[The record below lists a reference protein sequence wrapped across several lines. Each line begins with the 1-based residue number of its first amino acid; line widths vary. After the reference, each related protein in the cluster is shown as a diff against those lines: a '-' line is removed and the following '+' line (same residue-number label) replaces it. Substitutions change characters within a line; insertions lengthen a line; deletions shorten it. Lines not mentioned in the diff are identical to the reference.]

1 MNDAVTRVLAHVRS
15 IRACTAACTAGLV
28 LGVVALSP
36 PTIAQTPAGATVGGA
51 TPELP
56 AEPLPEPIE
65 DAAFPIPPVPE
76 RPFGVEEGDRIF
88 VESFEIR
95 GANARPKHGVALEE
109 LRDLVEK
116 IRVEGQGLGEVGE
129 DGFTEDER
137 KEVLSFF
144 KRVVELREFDDYL
157 YDDYSDLV
165 TQLRE
170 ERLVRRAGLT
180 IGQLQEV
187 ADQDTKYYKDKGFVL
202 AQAFIPAQEVEDG
215 KVVIEVVEGRLGR
228 VIAQGNEGY
237 PSDLLAAPFEDLVDS
252 PVSNAAIE
260 SAILTLRDYPGLT
273 PTAVF
278 RPGARVG
285 TADLVL
291 SVQRE
296 KPYDV
301 SINIDNN
308 GSKFTGERRITVD
321 ARWNN
326 PTGAGDVL
334 AAQVLQAWKPKNSV
348 FYSVTYERPIWPG
361 AIAHGEVS
369 RQDFAIG
376 ADQAALNITGVL
388 TQLNIGLRQD
398 IFRSRLRNIRADLSL
413 KRTNSVLKFNKTVRN
428 KENLAF
434 LEGELSGDNIDVEHN
449 GIDVASVGFAYGLHA
464 HFGGDIDT
472 DVAGSPHPPPR
483 RGNAG
488 RFSNNNFMLVRGQYT
503 RLQNISPELDVLMRV
518 EGQWSN
524 SLLSS
529 QNQYK
534 LGGPNNVRAYPVS
547 EYLRDTA
554 AFASM
559 EWFWKAP
566 FFADAEA
573 FSNLKWGDVF
583 KVSFF
588 ADYAVGTVN
597 QPQAGDLQNVDIS
610 GYGAAAHFE
619 IPGELIARLQASHP
633 LSGLPPSNNRGTQW
647 WFDLNYRF

>member
-1 MNDAVTRVLAHVRS
+1 MHGTRTGRMRRSIGDCGTATAEPRVLAWDGDLDERRCYTRL
-15 IRACTAACTAGLV
+15 RARAQHSRLYRRLHSRPGAGRCC
-28 LGVVALSP
+28 VVAPNDSP
-36 PTIAQTPAGATVGGA
+36 DPRWCNRGRCY
-51 TPELP
+51 PELP
-56 AEPLPEPIE
+56 AEPLPEPVE

-95 GANARPKHGVALEE
+95 GANARPKHGIALEE
-109 LRDLVEK
+109 LSDLVEK
-116 IRVEGQGLGEVGE
+116 IRIEGQGLGEVGE

-187 ADQDTKYYKDKGFVL
+187 ADQVTKYYKDKGFVL

-369 RQDFAIG
+369 RQILCDRRRSGGTEYHGCADTAQHWFAPG
-376 ADQAALNITGVL
+376 YLPQPSAQ
-388 TQLNIGLRQD
+388 
-398 IFRSRLRNIRADLSL
+398 
-413 KRTNSVLKFNKTVRN
+413 
-428 KENLAF
+428 
-434 LEGELSGDNIDVEHN
+434 
-449 GIDVASVGFAYGLHA
+449 Y
-464 HFGGDIDT
+464 
-472 DVAGSPHPPPR
+472 PR
-483 RGNAG
+483 R
-488 RFSNNNFMLVRGQYT
+488 FE
-503 RLQNISPELDVLMRV
+503 PETHQFGAEVQQD
-518 EGQWSN
+518 
-524 SLLSS
+524 
-529 QNQYK
+529 
-534 LGGPNNVRAYPVS
+534 RA
-547 EYLRDTA
+547 
-554 AFASM
+554 
-559 EWFWKAP
+559 
-566 FFADAEA
+566 
-573 FSNLKWGDVF
+573 
-583 KVSFF
+583 
-588 ADYAVGTVN
+588 
-597 QPQAGDLQNVDIS
+597 
-610 GYGAAAHFE
+610 
-619 IPGELIARLQASHP
+619 
-633 LSGLPPSNNRGTQW
+633 
-647 WFDLNYRF
+647 